1 MNKIFKKV
9 LCATLATATLA
20 GGAIAFGGCTTN
32 RPEVE
37 MQISF
42 NGKTYTLEYQ
52 LFRKLAPN
60 TVEHFLVLAENGYY
74 NGVCVHDYTSS
85 KWYTGGY
92 TYDAAK
98 EETGGLVYKDYFS
111 IVSAYENKDFVSVW
125 KDSEKATPT
134 YTLYGE
140 FSANGMKMDKGDF
153 LSQSFGS
160 LSMVYEDKGDGE
172 YDVYVDRVD
181 GNGMRKMAYE
191 KNSATSMFSI
201 NLTSSGI
208 DASHATFATLKE
220 DFSGELTSLTSAVN
234 AYIKANFPESA
245 DDEDAPVFAEEYELE
260 QGLND
265 PFISEAELTVEYEV
279 PAMPIIIKSVKVLK
293 Y

>member
-125 KDSEKATPT
+125 KDSEKANPT

-172 YDVYVDRVD
+172 DWRHES
-181 GNGMRKMAYE
+181 KAE
-191 KNSATSMFSI
+191 KI
-201 NLTSSGI
+201 
-208 DASHATFATLKE
+208 
-220 DFSGELTSLTSAVN
+220 SAVVN
-234 AYIKANFPESA
+234 NHNTKGEAQ
-245 DDEDAPVFAEEYELE
+245 VFAEALLA
-260 QGLND
+260 GKD
-265 PFISEAELTVEYEV
+265 
-279 PAMPIIIKSVKVLK
+279 MPISSMEGAKTVAVAAATVQSAKEDRAIIIQYPEV
-293 Y
+293 